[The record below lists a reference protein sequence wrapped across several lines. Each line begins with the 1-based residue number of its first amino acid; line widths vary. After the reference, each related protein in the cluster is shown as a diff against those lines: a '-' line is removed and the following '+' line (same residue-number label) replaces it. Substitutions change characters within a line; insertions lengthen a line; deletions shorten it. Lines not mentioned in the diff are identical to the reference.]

1 MVEEKV
7 KTKQHLPVG
16 VVWDK
21 VATVLDAGL
30 TVEKSNKAFNDRQ
43 EMFNFFVSGFG
54 MLLRQTIHS
63 KPVIIT
69 IIIVTF
75 VMIIIIIFNELP
87 N

>member
-1 MVEEKV
+1 M
-7 KTKQHLPVG
+7 
-16 VVWDK
+16 
-21 VATVLDAGL
+21 ATVIDADL

-54 MLLRQTIHS
+54 MLLRQTIHY

-69 IIIVTF
+69 IIIVAF

>member
-1 MVEEKV
+1 M
-7 KTKQHLPVG
+7 KTKQHLPVR

-21 VATVLDAGL
+21 VATVIDAGL

-54 MLLRQTIHS
+54 MLLRQTIHY

-69 IIIVTF
+69 IIIVAF

>member
-1 MVEEKV
+1 M
-7 KTKQHLPVG
+7 KTKQLLPVR

-43 EMFNFFVSGFG
+43 EMFNFFVSGFV
-54 MLLRQTIHS
+54 LLRKTIHS
-63 KPVIIT
+63 KPVIIS

>member
-1 MVEEKV
+1 M
-7 KTKQHLPVG
+7 G

-43 EMFNFFVSGFG
+43 EMFNFFVSGFV
-54 MLLRQTIHS
+54 LLRKTIHS
-63 KPVIIT
+63 KPAIIS

>member
-1 MVEEKV
+1 M
-7 KTKQHLPVG
+7 G

-43 EMFNFFVSGFG
+43 EMFNFFVSGFV
-54 MLLRQTIHS
+54 LLRKIIHS
-63 KPVIIT
+63 KPVIIS

>member
-1 MVEEKV
+1 M
-7 KTKQHLPVG
+7 KTKQHLPVR

-30 TVEKSNKAFNDRQ
+30 TVEKSNKALINDRQ

-63 KPVIIT
+63 KPVIIS